1 MALNFADFLVIL
13 LHGVGSSGSDLL
25 PLGAALQRFVPKTR
39 FVSPN
44 APEPSAFGAGYQWFS
59 VVGVTAENR
68 ADRIVA
74 ARDGF
79 DATIEAAILENG
91 FADKRHR
98 VAFIGFSQGSI
109 MALDALATGR
119 HSPAAVVSFA
129 GRLAT
134 PDPLTPP
141 INAEVLLLHGD
152 ADSVIPASETRTAAE
167 RLLSAGVMVE
177 TEILPGIGHTIAPQ
191 SIQTAGRFLGRQFA
205 GVL

>member
-1 MALNFADFLVIL
+1 MASTAPDFLVIL
-13 LHGVGSSGSDLL
+13 LHGVGSSGADLV
-25 PLGAALQRFVPKTR
+25 PLGAALDRFVPNAK

-59 VVGVTAENR
+59 VVGVTTENR
-68 ADRIVA
+68 VARVIA

-79 DATIEAAILENG
+79 DAVIEAAITENG
-91 FADKRHR
+91 FADKRQR
-98 VAFIGFSQGSI
+98 VAFVGFSQGSI

-119 HSPAAVVSFA
+119 HSLAAVVSFA

-141 INAEVLLLHGD
+141 INAEALLLHGD
-152 ADSVIPASETRTAAE
+152 ADPVIPSTETRAAAE

-191 SIQTAGRFLGRQFA
+191 SIQTAGRFLARQFA
-205 GVL
+205 EAL

>member
-1 MALNFADFLVIL
+1 MATNSPDFLVIL
-13 LHGVGSSGSDLL
+13 LHGVGSSGADLM
-25 PLGAALQRFVPKTR
+25 PLGAALERFVPTAK

-59 VVGVTAENR
+59 VIGVTAENR
-68 ADRIVA
+68 ADRIIA

-79 DATIEAAILENG
+79 DATIDAAISDNG
-91 FADKRHR
+91 FAEKRHR
-98 VAFIGFSQGSI
+98 VAFVGFSQGSI

-119 HSPAAVVSFA
+119 QSPAAVVSFA

-141 INAEVLLLHGD
+141 INAEALLIHGD
-152 ADSVIPASETRTAAE
+152 ADSVIPSSETRGAAE

-191 SIQTAGRFLGRQFA
+191 SIQTAGRFLARQFA
-205 GVL
+205 AVL